1 MLLVVDVVVGIGR
14 LLDLH
19 AEAGGGLG
27 CALQDAEV
35 GFVQEELGVVVR
47 LDAAHAEDVVEV
59 GVGVGDQLD
68 RDAHLGGHVQD
79 VVGLLA
85 GVDADRLAGAA
96 IADHPAVLLEGA
108 DDQPA
113 HLELVDERLARLVL
127 LVIVSD
133 ISIGHVSW
141 TRRRAAGG

>member
-1 MLLVVDVVVGIGR
+1 M
-14 LLDLH
+14 
-19 AEAGGGLG
+19 E
-27 CALQDAEV
+27 Q
-35 GFVQEELGVVVR
+35 ELGVVVG

-68 RDAHLGGHVQD
+68 RDAHLRRHVQD

-96 IADHPAVLLEGA
+96 VADHPAVLLEGA

-113 HLELVDERLARLVL
+113 HLDLVDERLARLVL

-133 ISIGHVSW
+133 ILIGLIGHVSW